1 MSKEKNL
8 QSLFTLMTSRNK
20 NTKKLEKKP
29 KLSVSRSNRSPKGEP
44 MSNPLSYSE
53 KISYNY

>member
-8 QSLFTLMTSRNK
+8 QGLFTLITSKNK

-29 KLSVSRSNRSPKGEP
+29 KLTVARSKRSPKGEP

-53 KISYNY
+53 KINYNY